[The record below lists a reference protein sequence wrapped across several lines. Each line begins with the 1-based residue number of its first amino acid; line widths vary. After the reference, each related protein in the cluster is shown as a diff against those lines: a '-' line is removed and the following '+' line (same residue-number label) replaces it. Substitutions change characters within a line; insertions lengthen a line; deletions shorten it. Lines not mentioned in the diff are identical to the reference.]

1 MRIPKIHNMEPEA
14 KSRSMRNKDLFVEL
28 NYQIHYYSELTSI
41 RSLNRFT
48 QKQIVD

>member
-28 NYQIHYYSELTSI
+28 NYQIHYYSELILIFSPD
-41 RSLNRFT
+41 RFI